1 MIFIT
6 QKEAI
11 RTYLIW
17 VDKQLDKEKNIKYMP
32 LVKVGEFRDHEVSS
46 FETAFMTMVDELRM
60 HKKYKSLNYDKLPK
74 TYVTQVIRD
83 RKRNFRDRL
92 LNELLMIF

>member
-1 MIFIT
+1 MIFLT

-46 FETAFMTMVDELRM
+46 FEIAFMTMTDELRT
-60 HKKYKSLNYDKLPK
+60 HKKYKDLHYDKLPK
-74 TYVTQVIRD
+74 NYAVQIIQD
-83 RKRNFRDRL
+83 RKRNFRERL